1 MEEKTQVEILIIHLK
16 EFLKENFSLLV
27 LNTYEK
33 VSRVISGITSVL
45 FLASL
50 LVFILLFIS
59 IGLALWLGT
68 LIHEPYAGFF
78 IVGGVYLLA
87 MIVFYL
93 NREKW
98 IRDPIIDGLLKNMTD
113 EKN

>member
-1 MEEKTQVEILIIHLK
+1 MEEKTQIETLVIHVRD
-16 EFLKENFSLLV
+16 FLKENFSLLV
-27 LNTYEK
+27 LNAFEK
-33 VSRVISGITSVL
+33 ISRLISGITSIL

-59 IGLALWLGT
+59 VGLALWLGA

-78 IVGGVYLLA
+78 IVGGLYLLTG
-87 MIVFYL
+87 IIFYL

-98 IRDPIIDGLLKNMTD
+98 IQVPIINGLLKSMTD
-113 EKN
+113 DKN

>member
-1 MEEKTQVEILIIHLK
+1 MEEKTQVEMLLIHMRD
-16 EFLKENFSLLV
+16 FLKENFSLLV

-33 VSRVISGITSVL
+33 ISRVISGITSIL

-50 LVFILLFIS
+50 LIFILLFVS
-59 IGLALWLGT
+59 VGLALWVGT
-68 LIHEPYAGFF
+68 LIQEPYAGFF
-78 IVGGVYLLA
+78 IVGGFYLLTG
-87 MIVFYL
+87 IIFYV

-98 IRDPIIDGLLKNMTD
+98 IKAPIIDGLLKSMTD